1 VPGKSGTGWKI
12 AVGLVAVVVVAAG
25 AFVTLRDTRPG
36 DGPRPEP
43 TPALPTPT
51 AAPSPE
57 PAAPSSAAP
66 AAAEVPTAVPTP
78 VPPVPEVKEPD
89 VPVAVTFES
98 NQPAELVV
106 GGRKYSGLP
115 APVRVTLKPGRYVAV
130 FDLPNF
136 QKKEER
142 FEVKA
147 GAAPPVVRVNFP
159 AWGFLEVSSDPPGAQ
174 VRIDGEPAGTTRLKK
189 ALAVGRHDVEVSLPG
204 YETARQ
210 ESEVREGDL
219 VRVVVPLRK
228 SL

>member
-1 VPGKSGTGWKI
+1 
-12 AVGLVAVVVVAAG
+12 VAVVVLAAG
-25 AFVTLRDTRPG
+25 AFVTLRGTRPG
-36 DGPRPEP
+36 DSPRPEP
-43 TPALPTPT
+43 TPALATPT

-57 PAAPSSAAP
+57 PAAPE
-66 AAAEVPTAVPTP
+66 AAEAPTAVPTP
-78 VPPVPEVKEPD
+78 VPPDPEVKVPD

-98 NQPAELVV
+98 NQPAQLVV
-106 GGRKYSGLP
+106 AGRKYSGLP

-159 AWGFLEVSSDPPGAQ
+159 AWGFLEVSSDPPGAE
-174 VRIDGEPAGTTRLKK
+174 VRIDGKPAGTTRLKK